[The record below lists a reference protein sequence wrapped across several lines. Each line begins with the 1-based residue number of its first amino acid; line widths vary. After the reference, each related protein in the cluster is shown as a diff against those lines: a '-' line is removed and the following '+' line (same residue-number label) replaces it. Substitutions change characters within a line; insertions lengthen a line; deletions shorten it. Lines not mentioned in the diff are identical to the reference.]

1 MTFSKLVKDLK
12 KKFKNFFSQFEKKIE
27 VPKIKGMP
35 KNFFFIESCLI
46 TYIGYPE
53 GLIPLGVGLLEILN
67 NMSNLNFS
75 LNSPPKNIN
84 YYNII
89 ILMS

>member
-1 MTFSKLVKDLK
+1 MKA
-12 KKFKNFFSQFEKKIE
+12 NAIY
-27 VPKIKGMP
+27 
-35 KNFFFIESCLI
+35 FFFIESCLI
-46 TYIGYPE
+46 IYIGYPE